1 MSNNTKGHP
10 TFDHM
15 PAGLAKAIA
24 EQAKQQSQ
32 TSPQTTTN
40 QKSSGGKQKK

>member
-1 MSNNTKGHP
+1 MSDKKHM

-24 EQAKQQSQ
+24 EQTKQHTQKTSQ
-32 TSPQTTTN
+32 TESQ
-40 QKSSGGKQKK
+40 QKSGGGEPKKQ